1 MRLLATITLAT
12 AAALAAP
19 AVCSAA
25 EATPLRA
32 EGSEWVLQTAGGP
45 LRSADLVGAQLRLAG
60 GAVLRIDSAR
70 FTREGAG
77 TGWWAHELSVQSTQ
91 GWQPLCAAH
100 SDGTHYAVVLP
111 GREQADGS
119 LADDPTRYAVSCT
132 SGALAKCLRMGYAP
146 WTPTMTAA
154 QSDPAGTLLPMFN
167 ACVRMVRGDYGG
179 AGVPFTENGQR
190 IDVYDDAGL
199 QRADMQPSQAFEA
212 GWNEHGAVCV
222 HHMRVAGKLADGELE
237 ARFPRLRGRV
247 GAVCTESFARSHGA
261 TVFNRSAD
269 TTPR

>member
-1 MRLLATITLAT
+1 MRLFAAFMLAF
-12 AAALAAP
+12 AAALVAP
-19 AVCSAA
+19 ASASAA
-25 EATPLRA
+25 EASPLRA
-32 EGSEWVLQTAGGP
+32 EGSEWVLQTASGT

-70 FTREGAG
+70 LTNDGAG
-77 TGWWAHELSVQSTQ
+77 PGWWAHELSVQSAE

-132 SGALAKCLRMGYAP
+132 NGALTKCVRMGYAP
-146 WTPTMTAA
+146 WSPKAEG
-154 QSDPAGTLLPMFN
+154 GTLLPMFN

-179 AGVPFTENGQR
+179 GGVPFTENGQK

-199 QRADMQPSQAFEA
+199 QIADMSPSQVFEA

-222 HHMRVAGKLADGELE
+222 HHMRVAGKLAAGELE
-237 ARFPRLRGRV
+237 ARFPQLRGRV
-247 GAVCTESFARSHGA
+247 GAVCTEAFARAHGA